1 METRTFES
9 VISALNNMVAQKQ
22 VIDPS
27 QWLEAA
33 QIINLFLEQEQNKLF
48 DVEQSTAKV
57 KCDLI
62 DTGLTVSEA
71 KIRVE
76 ATDGY
81 KEVRQQKAKIERAIE
96 LIRISKLQARLTSD
110 NMRSNS
116 MIKKYTIGKITD
128 GA

>member
-1 METRTFES
+1 MERTFDS

-48 DVEQSTAKV
+48 LLEQKVARMKSEEIVRVEKV
-57 KCDLI
+57 KQAEI
-62 DTGLTVSEA
+62 N
-71 KIRVE
+71 VE
-76 ATDGY
+76 GSQEY
-81 KEVRQQKAKIERAIE
+81 LECRQQKAKIERAIE

-110 NMRSNS
+110 NMRSN
-116 MIKKYTIGKITD
+116 
-128 GA
+128 

>member
-110 NMRSNS
+110 NMRSN
-116 MIKKYTIGKITD
+116 
-128 GA
+128 

>member
-1 METRTFES
+1 MESRTFES

-48 DVEQSTAKV
+48 LLEQKVATTKCLMMTQGDTVAKAR
-57 KCDLI
+57 
-62 DTGLTVSEA
+62 T
-71 KIRVE
+71 RVE
-76 ATDGY
+76 ASQDYLET
-81 KEVRQQKAKIERAIE
+81 RQQKAKIERAIE

-110 NMRSNS
+110 NMRSN
-116 MIKKYTIGKITD
+116 
-128 GA
+128 